1 MKIGIV
7 QKRPKVNQLEACISD
22 MSDYIAQAKAEN
34 VDIVVFG
41 ECWLCGYA
49 AWMDY
54 ASDAGYWDH
63 APVKEAWAE
72 MYHNSIDVKSTH
84 FQTILDL
91 AKEAGIYLIIGANEK
106 ISSGPGNGSLFNSI
120 FTISKQGVL
129 LNHHRKLMPTYTEK
143 LIHGLGDG
151 YGLNG
156 IETEHGRIGS
166 LICWEHWMPLTRQ
179 AMHDEGEDFHF
190 ALWPYVKEMHIIAS
204 RQYAFEGRCFV
215 ISVGQMLRLSDTPH
229 GLDTPKAD
237 HDAKVADPWMLK
249 GGSCII
255 QPDGSF
261 LLEPQ
266 YGNDE
271 IIYQEMPDKDSFTG
285 EKMNLAVSG
294 HYQRPDVFELK
305 VNKTRYY

>member
-1 MKIGIV
+1 MKIAII
-7 QKRPKVNQLEACISD
+7 QKRPKVNQLEACLAD
-22 MSDYIAQAKAEN
+22 MQEYVTEAKQQQA
-34 VDIVVFG
+34 DLIVFG

-54 ASDAGYWDH
+54 ASEAGYWDH
-63 APVKEAWAE
+63 APVKDAWSE
-72 MYHNSIDVKSTH
+72 MYHNSIDVQTTH
-84 FQTILDL
+84 FQRILDM
-91 AKEAGIYLIIGANEK
+91 AKEAGIYIIIGANEK
-106 ISSGPGNGSLFNSI
+106 ISSGPGNGSLYNSI
-120 FTISKQGVL
+120 FTISKDGAL

-143 LIHGLGDG
+143 LIHGMGDG
-151 YGLNG
+151 YGLKT
-156 IETEHGRIGS
+156 IDTEHGRIGS

-179 AMHDEGEDFHF
+179 VMHDEGEDYHF

-215 ISVGQMLRLSDTPH
+215 ISVGQMLRLSDTPQ
-229 GLDTPKAD
+229 GLEVKAKEIPKEGE
-237 HDAKVADPWMLK
+237 DPWMLK

-266 YGNDE
+266 YDNDE
-271 IIYQEMPDKDSFTG
+271 IIYQDMPDKEAFTG

-305 VNKTRYY
+305 VNKKRYY